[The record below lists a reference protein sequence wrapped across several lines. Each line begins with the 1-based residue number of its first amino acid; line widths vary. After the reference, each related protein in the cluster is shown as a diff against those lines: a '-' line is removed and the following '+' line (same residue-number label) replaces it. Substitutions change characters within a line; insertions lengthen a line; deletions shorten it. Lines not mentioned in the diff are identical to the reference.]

1 MRNKTYPKLLQ
12 RAAFH
17 GLLALGLATGAFFN
31 ASQAQAQGSAPVAEL
46 AGSYMGTVEAQRF
59 LDVRDDVSAPP
70 PAPIPNEDLGA
81 RVDMTVSATGVVSGK
96 MTFGITP
103 VPFAGA
109 LSVTNGQASVT
120 LRIPIAKYGRSILLT
135 LNPFTNVS
143 YGSLAYGTDND
154 AAGGS
159 DMMVYKNTWSGRQM
173 PSYLNAYQTFAFSSG
188 KGISPTYPM
197 GSSFGTLKRGTANG
211 TYLISGTLA
220 DGQKFTTSGFFSSEG
235 KLLIYQYLYA
245 ALGGGVLTGELYAG
259 ADVVIDPPTSQADI
273 SEIEP
278 NVRGPLYWVKRPSP
292 RRVVQPTTWKRF
304 APRSAATAASADT
317 LYPDGF
323 AIYSFVEGGA
333 YVPPAAGEVLNVAGS
348 PGAGSPPSINT
359 DIRFDSG
366 FFQFAAVPFRGI
378 SFIQGLNIASPSP
391 TARTNTV
398 TLRDPKRNS
407 VRITQFDVSTGL
419 FKGTFVLTPPL
430 RMATFE
436 GILVKSI
443 YYRGGYQGYGYF
455 LIRDLEGNNVVL
467 EDAPLRLSNQRISG
481 RVYIGP
487 TDDN

>member
-59 LDVRDDVSAPP
+59 VEVRDDVSAPP

-103 VPFAGA
+103 VHFAGA
-109 LSVTNGQASVT
+109 LSVTSGQASVT

-143 YGSLAYGTDND
+143 YGSLAYGTDNE
-154 AAGGS
+154 AAGGQ

-188 KGISPTYPM
+188 KTLSESPIPL
-197 GSSFGTLKRGTANG
+197 GSSFGTLKRGAANG

-220 DGQKFTTSGFFSSEG
+220 DGQKFTTSGFFGSEG
-235 KLLIYQYLYA
+235 ELLIYQYLYA
-245 ALGGGVLTGELYAG
+245 ALGGGVFSGQLNAG
-259 ADVVIDPPTSQADI
+259 KSIQESISQGIAI
-273 SEIEP
+273 NKEP
-278 NVRGPLYWVKRPSP
+278 YVNGSTYWLKRPSP

-304 APRSAATAASADT
+304 APRSAATAASADN
-317 LYPDGF
+317 LYPEGF
-323 AIYSFVEGGA
+323 VLYGFLEGGA
-333 YVPPAAGEVLNVAGS
+333 YVPPAAGQVLNIAGS
-348 PGAGSPPSINT
+348 PGSGSPASINT

-366 FFQFAAVPFRGI
+366 FFRLAAVPFGGI

-436 GILVKSI
+436 GMLVKSQ
-443 YYRGGYQGYGYF
+443 YSSSYQGFGYF
-455 LIRDLEGNNVVL
+455 LILDLKYNNLVL
-467 EDAPLRLSNQRISG
+467 DEEVPLQLSNQRISG

-487 TDDN
+487 TEDN